1 MKKILIKEKYG
12 IIDVGNEE
20 KVKEIIDDIDIKSEK
35 VVQLNLR
42 HCLIDYP
49 TTGKLIDK
57 ILFQLN
63 SLPGKKE
70 LSIVLDYD
78 LPKQTLLN
86 WLFLGSKFFDI
97 EKEKEL
103 PIEELESRLKIKAME
118 RDILLEVSILNRS
131 GETKSEYKY
140 Q

>member
-20 KVKEIIDDIDIKSEK
+20 KVKEIIDDIDIKSDN

-49 TTGKLIDK
+49 ATGKLIDK

-63 SLPGKKE
+63 SLPGKMPKHQMQFNEIYKVFKE
-70 LSIVLDYD
+70 VIE
-78 LPKQTLLN
+78 QGN
-86 WLFLGSKFFDI
+86 SK
-97 EKEKEL
+97 
-103 PIEELESRLKIKAME
+103 ESMHTKIGKGG
-118 RDILLEVSILNRS
+118 IF
-131 GETKSEYKY
+131 GGK
-140 Q
+140 

>member
-1 MKKILIKEKYG
+1 MKKILIKDEYG
-12 IIDVGNEE
+12 INDVGNEE
-20 KVKEIIDDIDIKSEK
+20 KVNEIIDDIDIKSEN

-49 TTGKLIDK
+49 TTAKLIDK
-57 ILFQLN
+57 ILFQLKN
-63 SLPGKKE
+63 LSGKKE
-70 LSIVLDYD
+70 LFIVLDYD
-78 LPKQTLLN
+78 LPKQTLFN

-103 PIEELESRLKIKAME
+103 PIEELGSRLKTKAME
-118 RDILLEVSILNRS
+118 CDISLEVSILNRS

-140 Q
+140 